1 MNEKTITPLPSKVC
15 QQIDKWLEKY
25 PADRKQSA
33 VISALMI
40 TQEHHGG
47 WLTNELIEAVADY
60 LGIPTIAAYEV
71 ATFYS
76 MFDLK
81 PTGKYKIGLCTNIS
95 CMLGGCDRIANHL
108 KKRLQIDFGETTAD
122 GRFTLKSVE
131 CLGAC
136 IEAPVMH
143 LNKQYHEKLTP
154 EKVDKILD
162 ELE

>member
-1 MNEKTITPLPSKVC
+1 MNEKTITPLSSNVC

-25 PADRKQSA
+25 PSDRKQSA

-40 TQEHHGG
+40 TQEHHDG

-60 LGIPTIAAYEV
+60 LEIPTIVAYEV

-95 CMLGGCDRIANHL
+95 CMLGGCERIANHL
-108 KKRLQIDFGETTAD
+108 KERLQIDFGETTAD